1 MDLGGDNDAGG
12 ATPMTPLPSAA
23 CPPGATA
30 SSSAPQVP
38 APSRLVAPGR
48 PLRAAVIR
56 AQNTAQGAAKV
67 ADLSTS
73 PLVSSGRK
81 QAADQH
87 GFEIVV
93 IHVYLAPSTAA
104 GAFSVEAY
112 SSAVGVTCSDHRPV
126 FAHLSVDLLGCWEA
140 SPGQETVV
148 GQLQPK
154 AATAVPVSSAC
165 VLM

>member
-30 SSSAPQVP
+30 SSSALQVP
-38 APSRLVAPGR
+38 APSRLAATGR

>member
-1 MDLGGDNDAGG
+1 MSGFGGENDAGG
-12 ATPMTPLPSAA
+12 ATPMTPLPSAV

-67 ADLSTS
+67 ATS
-73 PLVSSGRK
+73 PLVSSDRK